1 MTSANS
7 PRSVFGSVDQE
18 RVLAGF
24 DRAVDDGLDS
34 SFFDAALSQAQEAAV
49 RAELDADLIDFDRLD
64 AASRREFVL
73 HGPGGSSDG
82 PGGSSDGPGGLG

>member
-7 PRSVFGSVDQE
+7 PQSVFGSVDQE

-34 SFFDAALSQAQEAAV
+34 NFFDTALSQAQEAAI

-82 PGGSSDGPGGLG
+82 PGGLG